1 MKQDLSNTIKFS
13 LQVDAPGSNM
23 TCFCT
28 LTGAVEAAVR
38 AVLGAA
44 GAVGPVQLHLA
55 AGGGGAAPPPRPP
68 PLPARPPRPL
78 LLHLLLPKV
87 PQGGRQGGVTAAT
100 DRRTG
105 KFGRK
110 GSSQVE

>member
-1 MKQDLSNTIKFS
+1 
-13 LQVDAPGSNM
+13 M

-55 AGGGGAAPPPRPP
+55 AGGGGAAPPPRTP
-68 PLPARPPRPL
+68 PLPARTPRPL

-87 PQGGRQGGVTAAT
+87 HQGQGGVAQAAT
-100 DRRTG
+100 GGHVG
-105 KFGRK
+105 KLGKKAVPRLGEFYSCCRFPPMP
-110 GSSQVE
+110 